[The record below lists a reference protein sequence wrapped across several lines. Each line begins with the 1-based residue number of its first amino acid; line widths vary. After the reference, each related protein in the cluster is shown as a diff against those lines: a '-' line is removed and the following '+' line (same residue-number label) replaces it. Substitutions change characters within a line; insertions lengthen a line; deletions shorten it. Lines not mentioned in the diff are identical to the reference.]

1 MYSPLKKYKNIFGK
15 PGTGIHKYRFL
26 GTAISDYILTILLA
40 IIISY
45 FTKIPLV
52 LATILAFILGII
64 LHIIFGVETNS
75 TKYLGFKLS

>member
-1 MYSPLKKYKNIFGK
+1 MYSPLKKYKDIFGK

-26 GTAISDYILTILLA
+26 GTAISDYVLTIFLA
-40 IIISY
+40 VAISY

-52 LATILAFILGII
+52 LSTIIAFISGII

-75 TKYLGFKLS
+75 TRYLGFKL